1 MQKFELKF
9 NTTFVECGKTYRGRG
24 EYHRVIKAKDR
35 HSAELVGRAMVGEEI
50 DSCEWIANLIAV
62 EETDKPYTSYW
73 DNGYTFNRV
82 LENMGCL
89 PNRVVFERDETGRI
103 IGLCFI
109 PI

>member
-1 MQKFELKF
+1 MQKFELRF
-9 NTTFVECGKTYRGRG
+9 STTFVECGKTYRERG
-24 EYHRVIKAKDR
+24 EYSRVIRAQDR
-35 HSAELVGRAMVGEEI
+35 YLAELVGRAMVGEEI
-50 DSCEWIANLIAV
+50 DSCECIANLIAV

-82 LENMGCL
+82 LENIGCSSNGVL
-89 PNRVVFERDETGRI
+89 FEQDETGSV